1 MLKRII
7 ASFVSLI
14 AIGATVALAK
24 APSAEGKPSPTTTTT
39 TTIIIS
45 SNPPSFFLTQ
55 STVPPTALQGEW
67 WELAR
72 QVGWAEKDL
81 PTLDFVIYRE
91 SRGDNTAWNKQD
103 PWGGSRCILQI
114 NGSWTKWLRT
124 QGVLQRASDLFDPT
138 VCLTAGLT
146 IHRYGMDRYGWGWNP
161 WAIPAP

>member
-14 AIGATVALAK
+14 AIGATVAVAK
-24 APSAEGKPSPTTTTT
+24 APSAEGNPSPPTTTTT
-39 TTIIIS
+39 TTNAPNIIEAA
-45 SNPPSFFLTQ
+45 PQ
-55 STVPPTALQGEW
+55 STVPSTALQGEW

-124 QGVLQRASDLFDPT
+124 QGVLQRASDLFNPT